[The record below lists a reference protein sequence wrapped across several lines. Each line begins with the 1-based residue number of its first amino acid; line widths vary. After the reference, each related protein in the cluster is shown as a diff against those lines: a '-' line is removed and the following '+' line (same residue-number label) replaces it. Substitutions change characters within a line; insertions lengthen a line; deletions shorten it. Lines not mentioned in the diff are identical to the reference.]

1 MNNNHTDPR
10 DGLQLQLFR
19 LAEVDNVTF
28 IDPLDGW
35 NLIDVRALA
44 IDPDVEMRRIAA
56 LSNWNCDIRLQRVLA
71 SDPDESV
78 VVNMLTR
85 IDPPLEVL
93 CTIFAGPH
101 VHARRLLAAR
111 NLPTSLLVQLA
122 DDCDDEVRRS
132 VICTLRRRG
141 VLDDMTATSR

>member
-1 MNNNHTDPR
+1 MHNNPTDPR
-10 DGLQLQLFR
+10 NGLQLQLFR
-19 LAEVDNVTF
+19 LDEVDNYLF
-28 IDPLDGW
+28 IDPLEGW
-35 NLIDVRALA
+35 ALVDVRALA

-78 VVNMLTR
+78 VVNMLSR

-93 CTIFAGPH
+93 QTIFAGPH
-101 VHARRLLAAR
+101 QHSRRLLATR
-111 NLPTSLLVQLA
+111 NLPTSLLVQLT
-122 DDCDDEVRRS
+122 DDHDDEVRRL

-141 VLDDMTATSR
+141 VLDEMTATSR